1 MIFFYYYTKSEI
13 MSAVYTVLIFLFSFF
28 VRLLKFFS
36 FSIYLAEVSF
46 EVNLIFWGINMIDL
60 EEVSRHKFKQN

>member
-46 EVNLIFWGINMIDL
+46 GVNLIFWGINMIDL